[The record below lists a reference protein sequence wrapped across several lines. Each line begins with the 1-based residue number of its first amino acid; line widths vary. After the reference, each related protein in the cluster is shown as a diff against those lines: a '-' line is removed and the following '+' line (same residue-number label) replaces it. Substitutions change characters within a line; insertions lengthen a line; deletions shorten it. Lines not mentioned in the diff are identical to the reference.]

1 MMKRRSKTA
10 SDAGR
15 LEHFVDDYNPEKSG
29 PAGSSSA
36 RLHLSPAEA
45 VISAHGSQLENGP
58 KLREQEFFC
67 RCICTAA
74 GTRNPG

>member
-15 LEHFVDDYNPEKSG
+15 LERFVDDYKSQG
-29 PAGSSSA
+29 LQAA

-58 KLREQEFFC
+58 KLRVQEFFC